1 MLRPWNF
8 NAVGNGPTIRVAKGT
23 NVCHAMQLRADVS
36 SLDGW
41 TVVSLFGELD
51 VASAPNLREQ
61 LIQLVSQ
68 GSHMLVLDLEG
79 LDFLDSTGL
88 GAIISALKRA
98 RTNGGDLRL
107 VCTQSR
113 IRRLFEITALDKAFP
128 LFPSL
133 DAAVRA

>member
-1 MLRPWNF
+1 
-8 NAVGNGPTIRVAKGT
+8 
-23 NVCHAMQLRADVS
+23 MQLRTEVS
-36 SLDGW
+36 SLNGW
-41 TVVSLFGELD
+41 TVVSVYGELD
-51 VASAPNLREQ
+51 VASAPELRER
-61 LIQLVSQ
+61 LIELVT
-68 GSHMLVLDLEG
+68 GGAHLLILDLEG

-133 DAAVRA
+133 DAATQE

>member
-1 MLRPWNF
+1 
-8 NAVGNGPTIRVAKGT
+8 
-23 NVCHAMQLRADVS
+23 VS
-36 SLDGW
+36 SLDSW
-41 TVVSLFGELD
+41 TVVTVYGELD
-51 VASAPNLREQ
+51 VASAPTLREQ
-61 LIQLVSQ
+61 LIELVAS

-133 DAAVRA
+133 DSAIEE

>member
-1 MLRPWNF
+1 
-8 NAVGNGPTIRVAKGT
+8 
-23 NVCHAMQLRADVS
+23 MQLRTEVS
-36 SLDGW
+36 SLNGW
-41 TVVSLFGELD
+41 TVVSVYGELD
-51 VASAPNLREQ
+51 VASAPELRER
-61 LIQLVSQ
+61 LIEPVTGGAHL
-68 GSHMLVLDLEG
+68 LILDLEG

-133 DAAVRA
+133 DAATQE

>member
-1 MLRPWNF
+1 L
-8 NAVGNGPTIRVAKGT
+8 GPAEGDIVSD
-23 NVCHAMQLRADVS
+23 AMQLRTDVS

-41 TVVSLFGELD
+41 TVVTVFGELD
-51 VASAPNLREQ
+51 VASAPTLRER
-61 LIQLVSQ
+61 LIDLVSG
-68 GSHMLVLDLEG
+68 GSHLLVLDLEG

-133 DAAVRA
+133 DDAIKA

>member
-1 MLRPWNF
+1 MDLR
-8 NAVGNGPTIRVAKGT
+8 TDI
-23 NVCHAMQLRADVS
+23 S

-41 TVVSLFGELD
+41 TVIRLHGELD
-51 VASAPNLREQ
+51 VASAPSLRER
-61 LIQLVSQ
+61 LINLVAE
-68 GSHMLVLDLEG
+68 GSHNLILDLEG

-88 GAIISALKRA
+88 GVIISALKRA

-128 LFPSL
+128 LHPSHG
-133 DAAVRA
+133 AAIRE

>member
-1 MLRPWNF
+1 MSAQRS
-8 NAVGNGPTIRVAKGT
+8 G
-23 NVCHAMQLRADVS
+23 NVCGAMQLRADVS

-68 GSHMLVLDLEG
+68 GSHLLVLDLEG

-128 LFPSL
+128 LFASL

>member
-1 MLRPWNF
+1 
-8 NAVGNGPTIRVAKGT
+8 VGPAGSDIVSD
-23 NVCHAMQLRADVS
+23 AMQLRTDVS

-41 TVVSLFGELD
+41 TVVTVYGELD
-51 VASAPNLREQ
+51 VASAPTLRER
-61 LIQLVSQ
+61 LIDLVSG
-68 GSHMLVLDLEG
+68 GSHLLVLDLEG

-133 DAAVRA
+133 DDAIGN

>member
-1 MLRPWNF
+1 MT
-8 NAVGNGPTIRVAKGT
+8 GPTLSRAGGDIVGD
-23 NVCHAMQLRADVS
+23 AMQLRTDVS

-41 TVVSLFGELD
+41 TVVTVYGELD
-51 VASAPNLREQ
+51 VASAPTLRER
-61 LIQLVSQ
+61 LIDLVSG
-68 GSHMLVLDLEG
+68 GSHLLVLDLEG

-133 DAAVRA
+133 DDAIKG

>member
-1 MLRPWNF
+1 MV
-8 NAVGNGPTIRVAKGT
+8 AGGCRVSD
-23 NVCHAMQLRADVS
+23 AMQLRTEVS
-36 SLDGW
+36 SLDSW
-41 TVVSLFGELD
+41 TVVSVYGELD
-51 VASAPNLREQ
+51 VASAPTLREQ
-61 LIQLVSQ
+61 LIELVAS
-68 GSHMLVLDLEG
+68 GSHKLVLDLEG

-133 DAAVRA
+133 DSAIEE